1 MKSSRSSS
9 LIDLRLVVLVGG
21 LLEVTVADAGRAV
34 VVDDGLLLPPNNP
47 ERAVSVLLLV
57 SAAAADAGAEV
68 GRLRPPKRLA
78 IPVDEPVTASTA
90 STATVSPSTE
100 DFSVVGVDVVVVGL
114 DGLRPGRPKSESA
127 PVGVDEVVAVKVLSE
142 LKLLVRLAPI
152 RRPTPRF
159 ALLNRAAAMVVVTV
173 DSVCVV
179 RAAASEAVLL
189 VSGTTAA
196 VDETGVAGV
205 VVVTASVD
213 STGVVTGSVDETA
226 SSVTTTA
233 AAAAAVAAVVLK
245 LQ

>member
-1 MKSSRSSS
+1 
-9 LIDLRLVVLVGG
+9 
-21 LLEVTVADAGRAV
+21 VTVADAGRAV

-78 IPVDEPVTASTA
+78 IPADEPVTASA
-90 STATVSPSTE
+90 STATVSPSKE
-100 DFSVVGVDVVVVGL
+100 DFSAVGVDVVVVGL

-189 VSGTTAA
+189 VSGTTVA

-213 STGVVTGSVDETA
+213 STGVVTASVDEMA
-226 SSVTTTA
+226 SSVTITA
-233 AAAAAVAAVVLK
+233 AAAVVAVVLK